1 MGAEDDIPAPRTKAS
16 SLCGTRAPAM
26 HGTLARLPTA
36 LLLLLLD
43 VATAAMLMDTSVSC
57 DQNNFILL
65 LNFDS
70 PFEGIIYSEEGFPNC
85 VYVNGTIQSQTN
97 YQIKVPL
104 SGCQTKMN
112 SEGNL
117 ENAIIIQDNHAY
129 LQNTDKKYLLTCI
142 PAAAM
147 AKDHMITVNFGGVTI
162 DNSRTTTEIIKAAG
176 VPAASNVKYS
186 VEILEGHLLDAPR
199 LTTPLNVGDRISYIV
214 RLEKPSPPSQIGRCW
229 ASDSKSNLEL
239 SDERGCSLQP
249 KGNIWNQFDV
259 IDGAKEVIFI
269 NRIKAW
275 AFPTSNEVNI
285 FCNLRMCV
293 SETCSMSH
301 DCEKP
306 APKRARRFKEHQQ
319 TDMKEIETIKAQIR
333 IRRDV
338 VPAVKT
344 TELITTEALSSESTC
359 FSLTHVLLL
368 SGAITVLFMATLL
381 TVVYLFSRPFFRKSR
396 S

>member
-1 MGAEDDIPAPRTKAS
+1 MK
-16 SLCGTRAPAM
+16 
-26 HGTLARLPTA
+26 TLAAVIAT
-36 LLLLLLD
+36 LLLS
-43 VATAAMLMDTSVSC
+43 AASAVMLMDTSVSC
-57 DQNNFILL
+57 DQNNFILM
-65 LNFDS
+65 LNFDQ

-104 SGCQTKMN
+104 SGCETRMN

-117 ENAIIIQDNHAY
+117 ENALIIQDNHAY

-142 PAAAM
+142 PAAALQT
-147 AKDHMITVNFGGVTI
+147 DHLITVNFGGVTI
-162 DNSRTTTEIIKAAG
+162 DNSRTTTEIIKASGTTSTA
-176 VPAASNVKYS
+176 NLKYT
-186 VEILEGHLLDAPR
+186 VEILEGHHLDAPK
-199 LTTPLNVGDRISYIV
+199 LATPLNVGDKISYLV
-214 RLEKPSPPSQIGRCW
+214 RLEKPSPQSQIGRCW

-249 KGNIWNQFDV
+249 KGNIWGQFDV

-285 FCNLRMCV
+285 FCNLRICV
-293 SETCSMSH
+293 SDSCSMH
-301 DCEKP
+301 NDCDKP
-306 APKRARRFKEHQQ
+306 GAPKRARRFKDHPQI
-319 TDMKEIETIKAQIR
+319 TDMKEIETVKAQIR

-338 VPAVKT
+338 ASPIKT
-344 TELITTEALSSESTC
+344 TELITTEALDSTC
-359 FSLTHVLLL
+359 FSLAHVLLL
-368 SGAITVLFMATLL
+368 SGAITVLFMVTLL

-396 S
+396 H

>member
-1 MGAEDDIPAPRTKAS
+1 MT
-16 SLCGTRAPAM
+16 
-26 HGTLARLPTA
+26 HGTLVAT
-36 LLLLLLD
+36 LLLLI
-43 VATAAMLMDTSVSC
+43 VQVGFGAMLMDTSVSC
-57 DQNNFILL
+57 DQSNFILL

-147 AKDHMITVNFGGVTI
+147 ATDRMITVNFGGVTI
-162 DNSRTTTEIIKAAG
+162 DNSRTTTEVIKAAG
-176 VPAASNVKYS
+176 VPSASNLKYT
-186 VEILEGHLLDAPR
+186 VEILEGHHLDAPK
-199 LTTPLNVGDRISYIV
+199 LTTPLNVGDKISYLV

-239 SDERGCSLQP
+239 SDERGCTLQP
-249 KGNIWNQFDV
+249 RGNIWGQFDV
-259 IDGAKEVIFI
+259 IDGSKEVIFI

-285 FCNLRMCV
+285 FCNLRICV
-293 SETCSMSH
+293 SETCSMHSEC
-301 DCEKP
+301 DK
-306 APKRARRFKEHQQ
+306 AVPKRARRFKEDPQK
-319 TDMKEIETIKAQIR
+319 TDMKEIETVKAQIR
-333 IRRDV
+333 IRRDA
-338 VPAVKT
+338 VPSLKT
-344 TELITTEALSSESTC
+344 TDLITSDALSSESTC

-381 TVVYLFSRPFFRKSR
+381 TIVYLFSRPFFLNKSR
-396 S
+396 N